1 MIRVFSLGQ
10 FSKVP
15 VANEI
20 ILLGT
25 VKDSKLIQP
34 AKEYSPIRSIPLG
47 RVVNFRRLQFSNALL
62 LILLT
67 LFPITI
73 EV

>member
-1 MIRVFSLGQ
+1 M
-10 FSKVP
+10 P

-47 RVVNFRRLQFSNALL
+47 RVVNFRRLQFSNALFANSFNF
-62 LILLT
+62 ISYNNRS
-67 LFPITI
+67 
-73 EV
+73 

>member
-34 AKEYSPIRSIPLG
+34 AKEYSPIRSIP
-47 RVVNFRRLQFSNALL
+47 
-62 LILLT
+62 
-67 LFPITI
+67 
-73 EV
+73 